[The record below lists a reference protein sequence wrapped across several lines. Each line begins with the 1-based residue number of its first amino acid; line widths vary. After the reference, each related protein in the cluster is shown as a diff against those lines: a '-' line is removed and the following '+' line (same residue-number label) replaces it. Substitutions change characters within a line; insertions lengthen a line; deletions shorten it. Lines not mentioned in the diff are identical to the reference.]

1 MASAAAPP
9 PIVGTPIDPPPKEVP
24 AFATKL
30 DSTTVGGIGYRAM
43 RRYSF
48 GNVGLLAEQAIEFK
62 VDAAIANAAG
72 DAAALAW
79 LRGFRAAMQPHASGH
94 AYQNYIDADIVD
106 WERAYYGSNY
116 PRLRRVKSKY
126 DPDNVFHVN
135 VNIRPR

>member
-48 GNVGLLAEQAIEFK
+48 GNVGLLA
-62 VDAAIANAAG
+62 NG
-72 DAAALAW
+72 T
-79 LRGFRAAMQPHASGH
+79 
-94 AYQNYIDADIVD
+94 
-106 WERAYYGSNY
+106 AYYLFLSLFALLAFAYGIIAVLGADQLSTDDDRGPEQRL
-116 PRLRRVKSKY
+116 PRRGRG
-126 DPDNVFHVN
+126 
-135 VNIRPR
+135 